1 MDWAEFLNQ
10 AWNARSAIADGV
22 ALTIII
28 SGLSILL
35 GSLLGAAI
43 GVVLT
48 YGNWLMRLPARL
60 YADIV
65 RGTPVLV
72 LILAAFYISS
82 VVRLDLTAVQA
93 GVLALTLFC
102 GSHVSE
108 IVRGALQAIPKGQ
121 VDAAKS
127 IGLTFWEMFFAV
139 LLPQAIRQIVPT
151 WINAA
156 VEIVKASTLLSI
168 IGVTELLQATQ
179 QIIGRTFMTVEFY
192 LLIGVIYFVI
202 DYSIERLGK
211 YVDKRLSFG

>member
-10 AWNARSAIADGV
+10 AWRARSAIADGV
-22 ALTIII
+22 TLTIMI

-35 GSLLGAAI
+35 GSLLGTAI
-43 GVVLT
+43 GVILT
-48 YGNWLMRLPARL
+48 YGNWLVRLPARL

-82 VVRLDLTAVQA
+82 VARLDLTAVQA

-127 IGLTFWEMFFAV
+127 IGLTFWEMFFSV

-192 LLIGVIYFVI
+192 LLVGVIYFII

>member
-1 MDWAEFLNQ
+1 MDLIEFANQ
-10 AWNARSAIADGV
+10 AWNARAAIGNGV
-22 ALTIII
+22 LMTVVI
-28 SGLSILL
+28 SGLAILFGSVL
-35 GSLLGAAI
+35 GTAV

-48 YGNWLMRLPARL
+48 YGNWIVRLPARL

-72 LILAAFYISS
+72 LILAAFYVSS
-82 VVRLDLTAVQA
+82 VVELDLTATQA

-121 VDAAKS
+121 IDAAKS
-127 IGLTFWEMFFAV
+127 IGLTFWETFFSV
-139 LLPQAIRQIVPT
+139 LLPQALRQIVPT

-156 VEIVKASTLLSI
+156 VEIVKGSTLLSI

-192 LLIGVIYFVI
+192 ILAGAIYFLI
-202 DYSIERLGK
+202 DFSIERLGK
-211 YVDKRLSFG
+211 YVDKRLSFN